1 MFKAIILGCAVCAG
15 AGGTVL
21 WVKSSGNAAANSTA
35 VVSPISIQEMHS
47 NARMDSLPVQ
57 AFQPH

>member
-1 MFKAIILGCAVCAG
+1 MFKAVILGCAICATG
-15 AGGTVL
+15 ATVL
-21 WVKSSGNAAANSTA
+21 WVKSGGNAAANSAA